1 MNNVIDMNRYR
12 QMATPVQ
19 QDTWPKR
26 VYRQRKRA
34 DLLETITTIT
44 SILFA
49 LGCVWLG
56 AVLVMSLGG

>member
-1 MNNVIDMNRYR
+1 MNNVVPFSK
-12 QMATPVQ
+12 QMATP
-19 QDTWPKR
+19 TREPWPKC

-34 DLLETITTIT
+34 DLLEAITTIT
-44 SILFA
+44 SILFV